1 MAAPNLA
8 PILQQQNAVNNNYSN
23 QVAQNTFAR
32 NQAWS
37 KGQQGLNDYTQQF
50 HRQLP
55 SFTAG
60 FGRRGM
66 SGAGIQSGVY
76 QNAMNNFLGDYTK
89 GLGRMQS
96 DLYDQ
101 DQQYAFNQQ
110 RFAAERDNAL
120 ADLAAQKA
128 QLIASTAQHIAG
140 LRPYL
145 GG

>member
-1 MAAPNLA
+1 MAAPDLS
-8 PILQQQNAVNNNYSN
+8 PILQQQNSVYNNYSN
-23 QVAQNTFAR
+23 QVAQNTFSR

-66 SGAGIQSGVY
+66 AGAGIQSGVY
-76 QNAMNNFLGDYTK
+76 QNSMNNFLGDYTK
-89 GLGRMQS
+89 GLGRMKS
-96 DLYDQ
+96 DLFDQ

-120 ADLAAQKA
+120 SNLAMEKA
-128 QLIASTAQHIAG
+128 KLIASTAQNIAG